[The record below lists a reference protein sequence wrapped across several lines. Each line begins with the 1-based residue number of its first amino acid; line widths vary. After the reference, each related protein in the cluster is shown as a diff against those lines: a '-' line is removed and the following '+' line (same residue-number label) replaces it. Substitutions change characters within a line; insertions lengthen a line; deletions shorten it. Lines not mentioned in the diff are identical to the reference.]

1 MEYVKLMIVLYFL
14 SYIAHVTKR
23 FPESKASSVKAA
35 MAQKCKDERIA
46 GVKRR
51 KIAEDV

>member
-1 MEYVKLMIVLYFL
+1 
-14 SYIAHVTKR
+14 
-23 FPESKASSVKAA
+23 

-51 KIAEDV
+51 KIAEDIWTAKFLPLIINLYTY